1 MSEPRVSRRSP
12 FLVALATLL
21 LLECALLTAT
31 AVYLVIELLIAVPD
45 SYATAIAVLVL
56 VLLAAVWLAVM
67 AVHALRGRYWI
78 RGAAVTWQALQI
90 AIGIGSF
97 QGPLARPDIA
107 WLLIIP
113 AVVVL
118 VLLFTPPVVE
128 ATKRREN

>member
-1 MSEPRVSRRSP
+1 MII
-12 FLVALATLL
+12 F
-21 LLECALLTAT
+21 LECALLAAA
-31 AVYLVIELLIAVPD
+31 AVYLVVELLIAVPD
-45 SYATAIAVLVL
+45 SYATAIAVLIL

-67 AVHALRGRYWI
+67 AVHTLRGRYWI

-97 QGPLARPDIA
+97 QGLFARPDVG

-113 AVVVL
+113 AVIVI

-128 ATKRREN
+128 ATKRREG

>member
-1 MSEPRVSRRSP
+1 L
-12 FLVALATLL
+12 LVALATLL
-21 LLECALLTAT
+21 LLECALLTAA
-31 AVYLVIELLIAVPD
+31 AVYLVIELLIAVPG

-56 VLLAAVWLAVM
+56 VVLAAVWLAVM
-67 AVHALRGRYWI
+67 AVHTLRGRYWI

-97 QGPLARPDIA
+97 QGLFARPDIG

-113 AVVVL
+113 AVIVI

-128 ATKRREN
+128 ATKRRDG